1 MMTSPLPRRDPTY
14 RDELALA
21 RYLYR
26 ELESRLAGRDQ
37 PQLLRRVP
45 ADVCHLG
52 VLAPAEIPGTAH
64 TDAEQGQSDSGE
76 MVGSGDSGSA
86 PTSSLRPAGES
97 FRDFARRPPSA
108 MGLQFVLDPAA
119 ESEIRLRVR
128 ASFAVYTRHF
138 PSYAEQR
145 AELGGEGGNDGASHE
160 RAGHRQI
167 RMVDVYLRRE
177 VNAEPVE
184 IVVDPAMSH
193 VSASDDGV
201 IQAGLNHV
209 LAAAQQDR
217 DRPIWRPQ
225 DRATVPEAQL
235 SSPAAYYAFLGQ
247 FRDPP
252 PSTRLR
258 AEVEVRTRRLETGLV
273 RVQVFLRNV
282 TPFDR
287 THATYNLLVDARLEV
302 GIDTGS
308 LVPIELV
315 PVAEDYQYD
324 REVWAV
330 GLACSAVVS
339 KDRKGIRSQTLAR
352 FAQARATTQDDP
364 PALLSELASDPIDRL
379 ADIYEA
385 MLRYRDDWRM
395 ELARRSEQGPGT
407 EDPTRWNLELAAR
420 QADLAGFDTEIDQ
433 FASGIAALRA
443 DERLESAF
451 CAMNRAFSRVGRGRY
466 DRWRL
471 FQIVYIVSQLPALA
485 VREDVIEGE
494 WPAGTKRRW
503 SDVLDSVD
511 VLWFR
516 TGGGKTEAYLG
527 LISCAILYDRL
538 RGKLGG
544 MTAWLRFPLRLLSVQ
559 QLQRAVVAVWETEQ
573 ERLRLCSEAGRAL
586 GDPIAMGYLVGG
598 EMTPNGLWPEGD
610 GWTLAN
616 IEADPKRKSRLRLVR
631 NCPACHS
638 SGSIEVRTDR
648 EHMRIRLVCRD
659 CSEVMPIFV
668 SDEEII
674 RFLPSLVVGT
684 VDKIAAV
691 AYNAKLA
698 ALWSGPAW
706 RCPHHPDHGYGTG
719 RWCSVH
725 GCPTNPRGSGAKP
738 KRRPTVQIKDP
749 SPALHVQDEL
759 HLLQQELGAFA
770 GHYETMLR
778 VEERQNSGKPSKVIA
793 ATATIEGFESQAR
806 HIYGAP
812 RARRFP
818 GRDRSLSE
826 TFYARP
832 DITDDGVPKCGRIYL
847 AFQPPR
853 LSTADA
859 ASLCTRTL
867 HEVISRLY
875 ADPAAAAAAVGLQDA
890 RTADQVRALLKYY
903 STTVTYVGT
912 KHNGTR
918 VSEALERSR
927 SGKPAGAAAED
938 LHVRF
943 LSGETPFGEIA
954 DTVEDLES
962 PPAWEEA
969 GHLDSL
975 VATSVI
981 SHGVDVERINLL
993 VMESVPGS
1001 VADYIQASSRS
1012 GRRHVGLVVT
1022 VLPRHSLRATSV
1034 YHRFIEFHR
1043 HLDRMIGAVPINR
1056 FAKEALKRT
1065 FPGVILGS
1073 WFSRHLSSSPDDV
1086 DSVWALSGP
1095 LATAAT
1101 AQQTRLLAEEVYGLG
1116 RGVYPPSLEDQTR
1129 RQIADRAPLFA
1140 AALARARR
1148 TGVKKLREAFDPAP
1162 MTSLRD
1168 VDTAIRFDVGDD
1180 IEAEELRWFL
1190 RPS

>member
-1 MMTSPLPRRDPTY
+1 MTASAPLPEPTY

-26 ELESRLAGRDQ
+26 ELERRLAGRDQ
-37 PQLLRRVP
+37 PHLLRRVP

-52 VLAPAEIPGTAH
+52 VLSPVEESQASNDSASATPTIGNEEAPAESRQERPGPRP
-64 TDAEQGQSDSGE
+64 SGE
-76 MVGSGDSGSA
+76 
-86 PTSSLRPAGES
+86 T

-108 MGLQFVLDPAA
+108 MGLQFLLD
-119 ESEIRLRVR
+119 SGTNTEIGLQVRVR
-128 ASFAVYTRHF
+128 FAVYSRHF
-138 PSYAEQR
+138 PSYIEQR
-145 AELGGEGGNDGASHE
+145 AELGHAGDEEASTGRTGQRH
-160 RAGHRQI
+160 I

-177 VNAEPVE
+177 VAPATVTLML
-184 IVVDPAMSH
+184 DPSKSH
-193 VSASDDGV
+193 VSISDDNV
-201 IQAGLNHV
+201 VQAALQQV
-209 LAAAQQDR
+209 LATAMQDR
-217 DRPIWRPQ
+217 ERPIWRPQ
-225 DRATVPEAQL
+225 ERATVPESQL
-235 SSPAAYYAFLGQ
+235 SSSSAYYAFLSQ
-247 FRDPP
+247 FQDPP
-252 PSTRLR
+252 PSMRLR
-258 AEVEVRTRRLETGLV
+258 AEVEVRSRRLENGLQ
-273 RVQVFLRNV
+273 RIQVFLRNV

-287 THATYNLLVDARLEV
+287 AHATYNLLVDARMEV
-302 GIDTGS
+302 EVDAGQ

-330 GLACSAVVS
+330 GLACSADVA
-339 KDRKGIRSQTLAR
+339 KDRRSIRTRTLAQ
-352 FAQARATTQDDP
+352 FSQGRATTQDTP
-364 PALLSELASDPIDRL
+364 PALLSDLATDPIGRL
-379 ADIYEA
+379 AEIYEA
-385 MLRYRDDWRM
+385 MIRYRDDWRT
-395 ELARRSEQGPGT
+395 ELEHWSAIGPGT
-407 EDPTRWNLELAAR
+407 EDLAAWTQEQAAR
-420 QADLAGFDTEIDQ
+420 QADLAAFDDEIDQ
-433 FASGIAALRA
+433 FACGIAALRA
-443 DERLESAF
+443 DVRLETAFRAMNSAF
-451 CAMNRAFSRVGRGRY
+451 GRVGRRRY

-485 VREDVIEGE
+485 VREDVTEGE
-494 WPAGTKRRW
+494 WPVGTKRSW
-503 SDVLDSVD
+503 PDVLDRVD

-538 RGKLGG
+538 RGKFGG

-559 QLQRAVVAVWETEQ
+559 QLQRAVVAIWETEA
-573 ERLRLCSEAGRAL
+573 ERRRLSSEAGREL
-586 GDPIAMGYLVGG
+586 GDPVAMGYLVGG

-616 IEADPKRKSRLRLVR
+616 IEADPKRRSRLRLVR
-631 NCPACHS
+631 NCPACHAK
-638 SGSIEVRTDR
+638 GAIDVRTDR
-648 EHMRIRLVCRD
+648 DHMRIRLVCRE
-659 CSEVMPIFV
+659 CGEVMPIYV
-668 SDEEII
+668 SDDEII

-698 ALWSGPAW
+698 TLWSGPAW

-719 RWCSVH
+719 RWCSVF
-725 GCPTNPRGSGAKP
+725 GCPSNPKSGARP
-738 KRRPTVQIKDP
+738 KRRPAVRIKDP

-778 VEERQNSGKPSKVIA
+778 VEERVNSGKPSKVIA

-818 GRDRSLSE
+818 GRDRSLSN

-832 DITDDGVPKCGRIYL
+832 DTTPDGAEKIGRVYL

-859 ASLCTRTL
+859 ASLCTKTF
-867 HEVISRLY
+867 HEVISGLHI
-875 ADPAAAAAAVGLQDA
+875 DPIAAAAAVGLEDA
-890 RTADQVRALLKYY
+890 HSVEEIEALLSFY

-918 VSEALERSR
+918 ISEALERSR
-927 SGKPAGAAAED
+927 SGKPGGAAED

-943 LSGETPFGEIA
+943 VSGETPFGEIA

-962 PPAWEEA
+962 PPPWEEP

-1012 GRRHVGLVVT
+1012 GRRHVGLIVT
-1022 VLPRHSLRATSV
+1022 VLPRHSLRATSI
-1034 YHRFIEFHR
+1034 YHRFVEFHR

-1065 FPGVILGS
+1065 FPGVMLGS
-1073 WFSRHLSSSPDDV
+1073 WFSRHIASSEDDV

-1095 LATAAT
+1095 LAAAAT
-1101 AQQTRLLAEEVYGLG
+1101 AQQARVAAEEVYGLG
-1116 RGVYPPSLEDQTR
+1116 RGVYPPSLEEQTR

-1148 TGVKKLREAFDPAP
+1148 TGVKKLREAFDPNP

-1180 IEAEELRWFL
+1180 VDAEELRWFL